1 MCRTQRCVEEMPC
14 CLSGP
19 SPPTPPLS
27 FPPPRL
33 ENRLTA
39 DVGSILQL
47 LQRQAVLVPPT
58 YSAVSSPQPPPN
70 AEPSLGEHPPLLPP
84 ILAQTLCT
92 RTQVSVPS

>member
-1 MCRTQRCVEEMPC
+1 MDTCTQRCVEEMPC

-19 SPPTPPLS
+19 SLPTPTPS
-27 FPPPRL
+27 VPPRL

-58 YSAVSSPQPPPN
+58 YSALSSPQPPPN
-70 AEPSLGEHPPLLPP
+70 AEPPLGEHPLPLPP
-84 ILAQTLCT
+84 ILAQALCA